1 MRACRRCM
9 LARARLH
16 APSAHAT
23 RKHCSLMSVSSPNT
37 WQRPITP
44 NPPPSAQRQLHQ
56 RTDRVKGVELHPTEP
71 WCVRLRAQP
80 MRDGQAGRDDGI
92 CCRCTRQCVSV
103 CVCVCGCAPAS
114 LHACVHAAHAHAH
127 ALPPPS
133 PHHPPPP
140 NAQAAVQ
147 PVQRQH
153 PHLQLP
159 GQHAGQVVRG
169 HGPAGAVRQVRG
181 AQAVDRDGRGRHA
194 HARVQLQHHG
204 QGQGVRG
211 AHRLHQVGGVCER
224 RGVEGGRAGR
234 AVWAWAAEDGV
245 VEGGVCAMGRW
256 GR

>member
-71 WCVRLRAQP
+71 WCVRLCAQP

-103 CVCVCGCAPAS
+103 CLCVRVRPCELARVRACGACARARAPS
-114 LHACVHAAHAHAH
+114 
-127 ALPPPS
+127 ALPPP
-133 PHHPPPP
+133 
-140 NAQAAVQ
+140 
-147 PVQRQH
+147 
-153 PHLQLP
+153 
-159 GQHAGQVVRG
+159 
-169 HGPAGAVRQVRG
+169 PAPSQ
-181 AQAVDRDGRGRHA
+181 
-194 HARVQLQHHG
+194 
-204 QGQGVRG
+204 
-211 AHRLHQVGGVCER
+211 
-224 RGVEGGRAGR
+224 RAGCCPTCTTATSSSTTTWTARWSSRSRSRTSRCGPPSSWR
-234 AVWAWAAEDGV
+234 ASSGS
-245 VEGGVCAMGRW
+245 
-256 GR
+256 